1 MERPQRLTAAFVEKI
16 DQPGRYSDGPGS
28 HGLTLLVR
36 PRKDGMSKNWA
47 QQLRVNG
54 KLRSFGLGSF
64 PQVRLAE
71 ARTVATEQAAK
82 IKEAFPPYA
91 RRVSAFERLLAEAE
105 GRSLSV
111 YPTFA
116 EVAEQALAYD
126 SGKWK
131 GSKTAD
137 QRRGLIKT
145 YLNPVLGDLEIDRI
159 TSEHVTEA
167 LRPIWNEKASTAKKV
182 WLALTATFNYAI
194 GQGWIPEGVDPLP
207 RAKIGLGRQA
217 VKVEHRKAV
226 PYDRIGEVWRVLT
239 ATTAGKSGNTSRAL
253 QFIVLTGV
261 RSSEATGARWA
272 EINMADA
279 TWTIPAS
286 RMKGGREHRVP
297 LAPAALD
304 VLRRVKEAA
313 TPPIQAYELTF
324 PNGNGHGRQINA
336 MTALRFFHRQFEG
349 DYSIHGL
356 RSTFQ
361 DWAAE
366 QTDTPAEIVEHA
378 LAHLEGSATIRAYR
392 RTDYFEKRRSLMSAW
407 ADYVDGTVSCYY
419 CCGP

>member
-1 MERPQRLTAAFVEKI
+1 MNREDNLTRENQALRERLSRMSEAGLRINESLDFDTVLQEVLDSARALTQANYGVITLLDES
-16 DQPGRYSDGPGS
+16 GRVQDYLSS
-28 HGLTLLVR
+28 GLT
-36 PRKDGMSKNWA
+36 S
-47 QQLRVNG
+47 
-54 KLRSFGLGSF
+54 
-64 PQVRLAE
+64 E
-71 ARTVATEQAAK
+71 
-82 IKEAFPPYA
+82 
-91 RRVSAFERLLAEAE
+91 EAE
-105 GRSLSV
+105 GVWGHGSEGLKIFNHFNSFQEPLRLPDLLGHIRSMGLPNFSPPMSV
-111 YPTFA
+111 
-116 EVAEQALAYD
+116 
-126 SGKWK
+126 
-131 GSKTAD
+131 TAD

-145 YLNPVLGDLEIDRI
+145 YLNPVLGDVEIDRI

-194 GQGWIPEGVDPLP
+194 GQGWIPEGVDPLQ

-217 VKVEHRKAV
+217 AKVEHRKAV

-239 ATTAGKSGNTSRAL
+239 ATTAGKTGNTSRAL

-272 EINMADA
+272 EFNMADA

-304 VLRRVKEAA
+304 VLRRAKEVA
-313 TPPIQAYELTF
+313 TPPFPAYELTF
-324 PNGNGHGRQINA
+324 PNGNGDGRQVNA

-407 ADYVDGTVSCYY
+407 ADYVTAL
-419 CCGP
+419 

>member
-217 VKVEHRKAV
+217 VKVEHRKSV

-239 ATTAGKSGNTSRAL
+239 ATTVGKSGNISRAL

-279 TWTIPAS
+279 TWTIEAS
-286 RMKGGREHRVP
+286 RMKGGREHRIP

-304 VLRRVKEAA
+304 VLRRAKDAA
-313 TPPIQAYELTF
+313 TSPFPAYAFIF
-324 PNGNGHGRQINA
+324 PNGAGNEITSV
-336 MTALRFFHRQFEG
+336 TALRFFHRQFEG
-349 DYSIHGL
+349 NYSVHGL

-407 ADYVDGTVSCYY
+407 ADYVTAL
-419 CCGP
+419 

>member
-1 MERPQRLTAAFVEKI
+1 
-16 DQPGRYSDGPGS
+16 
-28 HGLTLLVR
+28 
-36 PRKDGMSKNWA
+36 MSKNWA

-217 VKVEHRKAV
+217 VKVEHRKSV

-239 ATTAGKSGNTSRAL
+239 ATTVGKSGNISRAL

-279 TWTIPAS
+279 TWTIEAS
-286 RMKGGREHRVP
+286 RMKGGREHRIP

-304 VLRRVKEAA
+304 VLRRAKDAA
-313 TPPIQAYELTF
+313 TSPFPAYAFIF
-324 PNGNGHGRQINA
+324 PNGAGNEITSV
-336 MTALRFFHRQFEG
+336 TALRFFHRQFEG
-349 DYSIHGL
+349 NYSVHGL

-407 ADYVDGTVSCYY
+407 AEFVTT
-419 CCGP
+419 

>member
-1 MERPQRLTAAFVEKI
+1 
-16 DQPGRYSDGPGS
+16 
-28 HGLTLLVR
+28 
-36 PRKDGMSKNWA
+36 
-47 QQLRVNG
+47 
-54 KLRSFGLGSF
+54 
-64 PQVRLAE
+64 
-71 ARTVATEQAAK
+71 
-82 IKEAFPPYA
+82 
-91 RRVSAFERLLAEAE
+91 
-105 GRSLSV
+105 
-111 YPTFA
+111 
-116 EVAEQALAYD
+116 
-126 SGKWK
+126 
-131 GSKTAD
+131 
-137 QRRGLIKT
+137 
-145 YLNPVLGDLEIDRI
+145 
-159 TSEHVTEA
+159 
-167 LRPIWNEKASTAKKV
+167 
-182 WLALTATFNYAI
+182 
-194 GQGWIPEGVDPLP
+194 
-207 RAKIGLGRQA
+207 
-217 VKVEHRKAV
+217 
-226 PYDRIGEVWRVLT
+226 
-239 ATTAGKSGNTSRAL
+239 
-253 QFIVLTGV
+253 
-261 RSSEATGARWA
+261 
-272 EINMADA
+272 MADA

-407 ADYVDGTVSCYY
+407 ADYVTAL
-419 CCGP
+419 